1 MAAPTRSTSWQG
13 YDMKKLT
20 KLCALYFC
28 FSFCLRAYSQS
39 TFGFFNY
46 VPSVGIDAPVF
57 DAAGNR
63 LFGSHYVAA
72 LYGGPTPDDLTV
84 AMAGLAPMQPSP
96 FIRTFNGQTG
106 YFAEGG
112 FVQID
117 TVPSGGYAWLQ
128 VRAWDLRLGQTY
140 EEVMQLGLGGVGQ
153 STLFYTYGGHLGA
166 EGRPPQPLRGLQSFS
181 LVPEPGTWALMA
193 LGAGVLFLKCSWGEV
208 GNSKFQVSMT
218 RGTPGANDE

>member
-72 LYGGPTPDDLTV
+72 LYGGPTPDALTV

-140 EEVMQLGLGGVGQ
+140 EEVMQLGLGGLANQLSSILMVAISAQ
-153 STLFYTYGGHLGA
+153 RGGLRSLCA
-166 EGRPPQPLRGLQSFS
+166 ASNPSVWSRNPARGR
-181 LVPEPGTWALMA
+181 
-193 LGAGVLFLKCSWGEV
+193 
-208 GNSKFQVSMT
+208 
-218 RGTPGANDE
+218 